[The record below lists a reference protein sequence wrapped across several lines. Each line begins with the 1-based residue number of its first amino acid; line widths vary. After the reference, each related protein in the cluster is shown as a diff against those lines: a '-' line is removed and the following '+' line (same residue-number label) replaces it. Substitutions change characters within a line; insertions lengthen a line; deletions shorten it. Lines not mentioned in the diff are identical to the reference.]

1 MTALLLSILFS
12 TILVVFFKLF
22 SKFNINNLHAIIINY
37 ITAAITGMIIMPF
50 SVKQTFQSP
59 WWIHTLILGI
69 VFVSIF
75 LVMALTTQK
84 AGMAVTSVAGKMSMV
99 IPVMVGVLYFKE
111 ELNIWQWVGLA
122 IAIMAVLAISYRK
135 DHIKP
140 SIWVILLPFIL
151 FLGSG
156 FIDTYLNIAQKLFI
170 QEKEF
175 VPFTSL
181 IFLFAFISGFIF
193 LLIQSLRTKQIPTLR
208 SIFAGVLL
216 GIFNWGSLFFLL
228 RALRFA
234 EFPSAVVFAF
244 NNIGIVITS
253 AITGILL
260 FGEKYRW
267 VNYAGLI
274 LSVLAIVLLNGK
286 F

>member
-1 MTALLLSILFS
+1 MTDLLLSILFS

-22 SKFNINNLHAIIINY
+22 AKFNIHNLHAIVINY
-37 ITAAITGMIIMPF
+37 ITAAVTGLIIMPF
-50 SVKQTFQSP
+50 SLQQALRSP

-75 LVMALTTQK
+75 FVMALTTQK

-111 ELNIWQWVGLA
+111 ELNSWQWVGLA

-156 FIDTYLNIAQKLFI
+156 FIDSYLNIAQKLFI

-181 IFLFAFISGFIF
+181 IFLFAFISGFFF
-193 LLIQSLRTKQIPTLR
+193 LLLQSLRTRQIPTLR

-267 VNYAGLI
+267 INYAGLI

>member
-22 SKFNINNLHAIIINY
+22 VRFKIHNLHAIVINY
-37 ITAAITGMIIMPF
+37 ITASVTGLLILPF
-50 SVKQTFQSP
+50 SLQEAFTSP

-84 AGMAVTSVAGKMSMV
+84 AGMAITSVAGKMSMV

-111 ELNIWQWVGLA
+111 KLNTWQWIGLA
-122 IAIMAVLAISYRK
+122 IAITAVLAISYRK

-151 FLGSG
+151 FIGSG

-170 QEKEF
+170 YENEF
-175 VPFTSL
+175 VPFASL

-193 LLIQSLRTKQIPTLR
+193 LLLQSLRTKQIPTLR

-234 EFPSAVVFAF
+234 EIPSAVVFAL

-253 AITGILL
+253 ALIGILI
-260 FGEKYRW
+260 FREKYLMI
-267 VNYAGLI
+267 NYIGLF
-274 LSVLAIVLLNGK
+274 LSIIAIILLNGK

>member
-111 ELNIWQWVGLA
+111 ELNIWQWIGLA

-135 DHIKP
+135 DQIKS

-156 FIDTYLNIAQKLFI
+156 FIDSYLNIAQKLFI
-170 QEKEF
+170 QEEEF

-193 LLIQSLRTKQIPTLR
+193 LLVQSLRTKQIPTLR

-228 RALRFA
+228 RALRFTK
-234 EFPSAVVFAF
+234 FPSAIVFAL
-244 NNIGIVITS
+244 NNIGIVIAS
-253 AITGILL
+253 ALIGILI
-260 FGEKYRW
+260 FREKYLLI
-267 VNYAGLI
+267 NYIGLF
-274 LSVLAIVLLNGK
+274 LSVVAIILLNGK

>member
-22 SKFNINNLHAIIINY
+22 SKFNINNLQAIIINY

-50 SVKQTFQSP
+50 SVKQAFESA
-59 WWIHTLILGI
+59 WLIHTIILGV
-69 VFVSIF
+69 VFISIF

-111 ELNIWQWVGLA
+111 ELNIWQWLGLVVA
-122 IAIMAVLAISYRK
+122 LMAVVAISYRK
-135 DHIKP
+135 DRIKP

-151 FLGSG
+151 FIGSG
-156 FIDTYLNIAQKLFI
+156 FIDSYLNIAQKI
-170 QEKEF
+170 IIKQEDF

-181 IFLFAFISGFIF
+181 IFLFAFINGLIF
-193 LLIQSLRTKQIPTLR
+193 LIVKSTRTKELPTLR
-208 SIFAGVLL
+208 SLIAGILL

-228 RALRFA
+228 KALRFA
-234 EFPSAVVFAF
+234 EIPSAVVFAL
-244 NNIGIVITS
+244 NNIGIVIAS
-253 AITGILL
+253 SVTGILI
-260 FGEKYRW
+260 FNEKYLLI
-267 VNYAGLI
+267 NYIGLF
-274 LSVLAIVLLNGK
+274 LSVVAIILLNGK

>member
-1 MTALLLSILFS
+1 MTDLLLSIQFS

-22 SKFNINNLHAIIINY
+22 AKLKIHNLHAIVINY
-37 ITAAITGMIIMPF
+37 ITAAVTGLIIMPF
-50 SVKQTFQSP
+50 SLQQALTSP

-75 LVMALTTQK
+75 FVMALTTQI

-111 ELNIWQWVGLA
+111 ELNTWQWVGLA
-122 IAIMAVLAISYRK
+122 IAIIAVLAISYRK

-170 QEKEF
+170 QENEF

-193 LLIQSLRTKQIPTLR
+193 LSAQSLRTRQIPTLR

-253 AITGILL
+253 AITGIIL

-267 VNYAGLI
+267 INYAGII
-274 LSVLAIVLLNGK
+274 LSVLAIVLLNGE

>member
-1 MTALLLSILFS
+1 MTDLLLSILFS

-22 SKFNINNLHAIIINY
+22 AKFNIHNLHAIVINY
-37 ITAAITGMIIMPF
+37 ITAAVTGLIIMPF
-50 SVKQTFQSP
+50 SLQQALRSP

-170 QEKEF
+170 QEEEF

-234 EFPSAVVFAF
+234 ELPSAVVFAF

-267 VNYAGLI
+267 INYAGLI